1 MKIYNENVLIAL
13 IIKEMVQQEE
23 FDGKELRG
31 IQRFL
36 EKYMRKDTI
45 ENIAE
50 NLDIDIGDR
59 DE

>member
-1 MKIYNENVLIAL
+1 MKIYNENVLTAL
-13 IIKEMVQQEE
+13 IMKELIRAED
-23 FDGKELRG
+23 FDGKELQG

-36 EKYMRKDTI
+36 ENYMRKDTI